1 MHLVNITPD
10 DALDRAK
17 WQKVCKQADPAQ
29 MQKKKKNNNV
39 FLDI

>member
-17 WQKVCKQADPAQ
+17 WQKAFKQAEPAQ
-29 MQKKKKNNNV
+29 MQ
-39 FLDI
+39 DTR